1 MGVIELITLVL
12 DLIGLILI
20 YWYLFS
26 IPKPV
31 DFTFN
36 QEYGVITSLKPI
48 ADAINSISR
57 NIALINRMRYG
68 FFILVVS
75 LILKLINWFIR
86 YFSMC

>member
-12 DLIGLILI
+12 DLIGLIVI

-31 DFTFN
+31 KLTFD
-36 QEYGVITSLKPI
+36 QEYGVITSLQPV

-68 FFILVVS
+68 FFILVIS
-75 LILKLINWFIR
+75 LILKLTNWFIG
-86 YFSMC
+86 YFSRC